1 MAMTEP
7 VTKADS
13 TTRAAPLN
21 TLSAM
26 LGGPRVDSLLS
37 RAAARHPGKP
47 ALRGATGDIG
57 YAELDARVSACAA
70 ALRELVGGPDEVIG
84 IAAVLDP
91 VFAVGYFGITR
102 SRNVAAVVNPLL
114 TEERLLHVLG
124 TSACR
129 ALIVS
134 PGLYPAL
141 AAIRNRLPELRH
153 VVLTE
158 RAESLDESADA
169 VPTLAE
175 LMAAAPEF
183 TEDPEQGTDAQE
195 AERIAGLHFT
205 SGTTGAAKAVRLSH
219 SNLTVNA
226 AQSAYGHRVTE
237 SSVLFNYL
245 PTFHLMHLTI
255 GVCAG
260 ATHVLWSGTDIAG
273 SVTAAARYGA
283 THFYSLPMRLTRLA
297 ADPGLNELE
306 APRLRA
312 ILSGG
317 SALPPTSA
325 SALSQHFGIPVLQ
338 GYGLTETSPST
349 HFDDFDRPKAG
360 SSGVLV
366 PGTEVRIVD
375 VDTREVLPVDAKGE
389 IQVRGP
395 QLMRGYLG
403 RDLSRD
409 VDAEGWFST
418 GDVGRVDA
426 EGYLFV
432 VERIKD
438 TFKCDNWLVSPSE
451 IERVLFRH
459 PAVDDCVVVDM
470 PDPVSG
476 AVAHALVVAGP
487 GGAEPAELAEFV
499 NAKLP
504 YYEHL
509 RQVHLV
515 EGIPRSNTGKVQRR
529 DLREELLRRTAE

>member
-1 MAMTEP
+1 MASTEP
-7 VTKADS
+7 AAVADS
-13 TTRAAPLN
+13 TTRAEPLE
-21 TLSAM
+21 TIAELI
-26 LGGPRVDSLLS
+26 GGPRIDDLLH
-37 RAAARHPGKP
+37 RAAGRHPERP
-47 ALRGATGDIG
+47 ALRSAAGDLS
-57 YAELDARVSACAA
+57 YAELDAQASACAS
-70 ALRELVGGPDEVIG
+70 ALRALAGGPDEVIG
-84 IAAVLDP
+84 IAAELDP

-102 SRNVAAVVNPLL
+102 SGNVAAIVNPLL
-114 TEERLLHVLG
+114 TGERLLHVLS

-129 ALIVS
+129 VLIVS
-134 PGLYPAL
+134 PRLYPAL
-141 AAIRNRLPELRH
+141 AEVRDRLPELRH

-158 RAESLDESADA
+158 RAPELGQEAQA
-169 VPTLAE
+169 LPVLGE

-183 TEDPEQGTDAQE
+183 IPAERNAQE
-195 AERIAGLHFT
+195 EQEAGRVAGLHFT
-205 SGTTGAAKAVRLSH
+205 SGTTGAAKAVRLTH
-219 SNLTVNA
+219 RNLTVNA
-226 AQSAYGHRVTE
+226 AQTVSGHRLDA
-237 SSVLFNYL
+237 SSVIFNYL

-260 ATHVLWSGTDIAG
+260 ATHVLWTDDD
-273 SVTAAARYGA
+273 VAAAVAAASRYGV

-297 ADPGLNELE
+297 AHPALRELE

-317 SALPPTSA
+317 STLPPS
-325 SALSQHFGIPVLQ
+325 SALALGQHFGVPVMQ

-349 HFDDFDRPKAG
+349 HFDNIDRPKTG

-366 PGTEVRIVD
+366 PGTEARIVD

-395 QLMRGYLG
+395 QVMKGYLG

-409 VDAEGWFST
+409 VDADGWFST
-418 GDVGRVDA
+418 GDVGRIDA

-459 PAVDDCVVVDM
+459 PAVDDCVVFDR
-470 PDPVSG
+470 PHPVSG
-476 AVAHALVVAGP
+476 AVAYALVVPRSTDADP
-487 GGAEPAELAEFV
+487 GELAAFV
-499 NAKLP
+499 NEAVP

-509 RQVHLV
+509 HHVELV
-515 EGIPRSNTGKVQRR
+515 ESIPRSQTGKVQRR
-529 DLREELLRRTAE
+529 DVREQWLAAHGG

>member
-1 MAMTEP
+1 
-7 VTKADS
+7 
-13 TTRAAPLN
+13 
-21 TLSAM
+21 
-26 LGGPRVDSLLS
+26 
-37 RAAARHPGKP
+37 
-47 ALRGATGDIG
+47 
-57 YAELDARVSACAA
+57 
-70 ALRELVGGPDEVIG
+70 
-84 IAAVLDP
+84 
-91 VFAVGYFGITR
+91 
-102 SRNVAAVVNPLL
+102 
-114 TEERLLHVLG
+114 
-124 TSACR
+124 
-129 ALIVS
+129 
-134 PGLYPAL
+134 
-141 AAIRNRLPELRH
+141 
-153 VVLTE
+153 
-158 RAESLDESADA
+158 
-169 VPTLAE
+169 
-175 LMAAAPEF
+175 
-183 TEDPEQGTDAQE
+183 
-195 AERIAGLHFT
+195 
-205 SGTTGAAKAVRLSH
+205 
-219 SNLTVNA
+219 
-226 AQSAYGHRVTE
+226 
-237 SSVLFNYL
+237 
-245 PTFHLMHLTI
+245 MHLTI

-260 ATHVLWSGTDIAG
+260 ATHVLWSDDDLAG
-273 SVTAAARYGA
+273 AVSAAARYGA

-297 ADPGLNELE
+297 AEPALSELE

-317 SALPPTSA
+317 SALPPTAA
-325 SALSQHFGIPVLQ
+325 SVLGQHFGIPVLQ

-375 VDTREVLPVDAKGE
+375 VDTREVLPVDGKGE

-418 GDVGRVDA
+418 GDVGRVDE

-432 VERIKD
+432 IERIKD

-459 PAVDDCVVVDM
+459 DAVSDCVVVDV

-476 AVAHALVVAGP
+476 AVAHALVVP
-487 GGAEPAELAEFV
+487 RTVGAKPAELAEFV

-504 YYEHL
+504 YYEHV

-515 EGIPRSNTGKVQRR
+515 ESIPRSGTGKVQRR
-529 DLREELLRRTAE
+529 DLREELLRRATG